1 MSKGSMRDQMPVVA
15 AFVDDLRAVFGKDEI
30 DGQIRKGM
38 KGEAAFF
45 ASENGH
51 EIGARSREA
60 KSIIMWD
67 KRGMSFEVNIPR
79 GLTLEEED
87 KFRKQAWR
95 KANDEGGRDA
105 R

>member
-1 MSKGSMRDQMPVVA
+1 MSKGSMRDQMPVTTSV
-15 AFVDDLRAVFGKDEI
+15 VDDFRSVFGKEMV
-30 DGQIRKGM
+30 DGQIRRGM
-38 KGEAAFF
+38 KGEPVFF

-51 EIGARSREA
+51 TIGTRGREA

-67 KRGMSFEVNIPR
+67 KRGLSFEVNIPA
-79 GLTLEEED
+79 GMTLEEED

-95 KANDEGGRDA
+95 NANDEGGRDA